1 MQRWDGDSPSTELVM
16 VTVTHFFDR
25 VAPDVDNIPKPIL
38 DALKGLVYSDDS
50 QVTDLR
56 CRKRNLNDVSQV
68 QSPSII
74 LNEAFDRG
82 DEFLHIVVED
92 APIQEVIS

>member
-1 MQRWDGDSPSTELVM
+1 M
-16 VTVTHFFDR
+16 
-25 VAPDVDNIPKPIL
+25 APDVDNIPKPIL

-50 QVTDLR
+50 QVTDLL
-56 CRKRNLNDVSQV
+56 CRKRNLNDISQV
-68 QSPSII
+68 ESPSII
-74 LNEAFDRG
+74 LNKAFDRG